1 MKSKLNDGMT
11 KQEVIKLLQ
20 IDTIRYIGDF
30 FIEYLCFLSNGLI
43 VFEFN

>member
-20 IDTIRYIGDF
+20 IDTIKYKYWNNDPHY
-30 FIEYLCFLSNGLI
+30 IEYLCFLSNG
-43 VFEFN
+43 

>member
-20 IDTIRYIGDF
+20 IDTIKYRYYKNKNPHW
-30 FIEYLCFLSNGLI
+30 IEYLCFLSNG
-43 VFEFN
+43 